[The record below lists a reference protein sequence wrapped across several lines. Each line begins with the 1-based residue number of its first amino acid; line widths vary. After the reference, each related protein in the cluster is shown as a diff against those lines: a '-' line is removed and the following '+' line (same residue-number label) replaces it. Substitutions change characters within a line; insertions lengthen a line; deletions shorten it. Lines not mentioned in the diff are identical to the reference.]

1 MALIHPTRAAVLG
14 IVTLLAAHAWSLT
27 AAREAAMKDWT
38 WPPFIV
44 LPLVLAAVTYFSG
57 TIKMPG
63 KSNTAKLFSW
73 RTICFALGLISL
85 IIALDS
91 PVHELGEQL
100 FWVHMTQHE
109 VLMLVSAPLLVMG
122 EPLLPFLW
130 ALSPAW
136 RGRVANIARS
146 NVFKK
151 CWALVSAPLSAWL
164 LSALAL
170 WIWHAPWLFD
180 QTVHNDLIHAAQHA
194 SFLGTALLFWW
205 PLVNRKS
212 ALNYGAGVAYV
223 FTTILHT
230 SVLGALLT
238 FSQHP
243 WYSTYVT
250 TAPAW
255 GMSAL
260 EDQQVGGLIMWIPA
274 GTLLLIV
281 ALVLLVKWIND
292 SQSRWQYTRMAE
304 LARISAG
311 ESR

>member
-1 MALIHPTRAAVLG
+1 MALKHPIRAAVLG
-14 IVTLLAAHAWSLT
+14 LVTLLAAPAWSLT

-38 WPPFIV
+38 CPPFIV
-44 LPLVLAAVTYFSG
+44 LPLVLASVTYFIG
-57 TIKMPG
+57 AMKMPG
-63 KSNTAKLFSW
+63 KSKTAKLFSW

-109 VLMLVSAPLLVMG
+109 ILMLVSAPLLVMG
-122 EPLLPFLW
+122 KPLLPFLW

-136 RGRVANIARS
+136 RGRVANVARS

-151 CWALVSAPLSAWL
+151 GWALVSAPLSAWL

-180 QTVHNDLIHAAQHA
+180 QTLHNDLIHAAQHT

-205 PLVNRKS
+205 PLVNRTS

-243 WYSTYVT
+243 WYSIYVT

-292 SQSRWQYTRMAE
+292 SQNRWQYTRMAE
-304 LARISAG
+304 LARISG
-311 ESR
+311 GGTR

>member
-1 MALIHPTRAAVLG
+1 
-14 IVTLLAAHAWSLT
+14 
-27 AAREAAMKDWT
+27 MKDWT

-151 CWALVSAPLSAWL
+151 CWALVSAPPSAWL

>member
-1 MALIHPTRAAVLG
+1 MSLLHPTRAAVLG
-14 IVTLLAAHAWSLT
+14 LLTLFASPAWSLT
-27 AAREAAMKDWT
+27 GARGAALKDWT

-44 LPLVLAAVTYFSG
+44 VPLSVAAVTYFTG
-57 TIKMPG
+57 IVKMPW
-63 KSNTAKLFSW
+63 NRTTAKLFSW
-73 RTICFALGLISL
+73 RTICFTLGLASL
-85 IIALDS
+85 VIALDS
-91 PVHELGEQL
+91 PIHALGEQL

-109 VLMLVSAPLLVMG
+109 ILMLVSAPLLVMG

-136 RGRVANIARS
+136 RQRAANVMHS
-146 NVFKK
+146 QTVKK
-151 CWALVSAPLSAWL
+151 GWTLISAPLSAWL
-164 LSALAL
+164 LSAFAV

-180 QTVHNDLIHAAQHA
+180 QTLHSDLIHAAQHT
-194 SFLGTALLFWW
+194 SFLATALLFWW
-205 PLVNRKS
+205 PLVKRTS

-243 WYSTYVT
+243 WYSAYVT
-250 TAPAW
+250 TAPVW
-255 GMSAL
+255 GLSAL